1 MSVDG
6 ADNPQLEHSVTDFSD
21 LTYSQKADSA
31 RTLLLAASRRLESI
45 EDLLLDPLPQHIEE
59 AERLLQLAAD
69 DIQALQA
76 GYQHAWPDMNEF
88 RSDALVF
95 QATSRRVLALLNGA
109 LRVHWHRLRRMGS
122 YHETYTA
129 AGVKKVCVP
138 CFPHLDLKM

>member
-1 MSVDG
+1 MSIDG
-6 ADNPQLEHSVTDFSD
+6 ADNPQLEYSVTDFSD
-21 LTYSQKADSA
+21 LTYSQKADNA

-59 AERLLQLAAD
+59 AERLLQLD
-69 DIQALQA
+69 
-76 GYQHAWPDMNEF
+76 F